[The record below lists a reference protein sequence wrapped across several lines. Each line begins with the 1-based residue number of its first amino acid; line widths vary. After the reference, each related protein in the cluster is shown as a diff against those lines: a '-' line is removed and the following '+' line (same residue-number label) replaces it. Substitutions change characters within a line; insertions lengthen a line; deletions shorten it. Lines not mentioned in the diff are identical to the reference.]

1 MRGPRAE
8 YRLAR
13 EPTAREPRVRE
24 PRVRAPRVRA
34 PRVRGAEGAGAEGAG
49 AEGAGADCAG
59 TDGSGFDGPG
69 TLITVRRGR
78 LDEPPGSEEPVDSV
92 AVRTTGT
99 ATVSASDTD
108 TADPADAGGGS
119 GGVSAWATIPAP
131 DAGSTP
137 APPASVANAAAAGGT
152 AAASGGGA
160 SLAAAGAGMT
170 AVPRPSG
177 GTPTVWSAVLT
188 VLWLTSPRAL
198 VPMTALRASSAPA
211 VTAMPWAVP
220 PDSSLRTSRARG
232 TTGRSRAWEARRPSR
247 RSRAPTEM
255 GPSYETWGYETWG
268 REPGRSDER
277 SSRGA
282 GAGATG
288 SRPFAGER
296 GCGAGRLSTPVLA
309 RVTEAAAPHLRGHSH
324 GAVSAHPARST
335 ARREPL
341 PFGRPR

>member
-1 MRGPRAE
+1 MD
-8 YRLAR
+8 
-13 EPTAREPRVRE
+13 
-24 PRVRAPRVRA
+24 
-34 PRVRGAEGAGAEGAG
+34 GAGAEGAG

-78 LDEPPGSEEPVDSV
+78 LDEPPGSEEPVAS
-92 AVRTTGT
+92 AVRTAGT
-99 ATVSASDTD
+99 ATVSASD
-108 TADPADAGGGS
+108 ADADEPAS
-119 GGVSAWATIPAP
+119 SADAAAGVSAWVTIPAP
-131 DAGSTP
+131 DTGSTP

-211 VTAMPWAVP
+211 VRAMPWAVP

-247 RSRAPTEM
+247 RSRAPTEI
-255 GPSYETWGYETWG
+255 GPSYETWGRET
-268 REPGRSDER
+268 GRSDER
-277 SSRGA
+277 WSRGA

-296 GCGAGRLSTPVLA
+296 DAGPGACLLRGLA
-309 RVTEAAAPHLRGHSH
+309 RVTEAA
-324 GAVSAHPARST
+324 
-335 ARREPL
+335 
-341 PFGRPR
+341 RPTCVVTHMGQ